1 MSTPGMERFKSNSY
15 VANVKELCEK
25 INELNFDI
33 LVNEL
38 KFDEFNQ
45 LYDCYMNLKYSS
57 LEELRNIQFQNETLR
72 RAFEERELARAQ
84 YIESKSG

>member
-15 VANVKELCEK
+15 VTIIKELCEK

-57 LEELRNIQFQNETLR
+57 LEELRNIQ
-72 RAFEERELARAQ
+72 
-84 YIESKSG
+84 